1 MIAPNVSGGKAFAV
15 VVAVRR
21 VAGARVEPAIT
32 RSLGGS

>member
-1 MIAPNVSGGKAFAV
+1 MIAPNASGGKGFAA

-21 VAGARVEPAIT
+21 IARARVEPAIT